1 MSFFLHIKQ
10 KYRKG
15 STKSMLK
22 LLEMWH
28 SWHENMYYQREMGEL
43 LKKDGAGSRH
53 PVPEIYALG
62 SSLRSQVTE
71 EGSPNMTPDQW
82 QCNTI

>member
-1 MSFFLHIKQ
+1 
-10 KYRKG
+10 
-15 STKSMLK
+15 MLK

-28 SWHENMYYQREMGEL
+28 SCHENMYCQREMGEM

-53 PVPEIYALG
+53 SVPEINALG
-62 SSLRSQVTE
+62 SSLRPQVTE

-82 QCNTI
+82 QRNTA

>member
-1 MSFFLHIKQ
+1 
-10 KYRKG
+10 
-15 STKSMLK
+15 MLK

-28 SWHENMYYQREMGEL
+28 NWHENMYYQREMGEL

-82 QCNTI
+82 QCNTA